1 MQGMQPL
8 PGPPAHDPAPK
19 AARHGLL
26 WLLIALAWVVPAGPV
41 LTLLLF
47 PWWSW
52 LERATGWESMGHS
65 GPAGWCFVAV
75 WCVLLALAL
84 LVPLL
89 ARRLLRSPCQPPP

>member
-1 MQGMQPL
+1 MRDMQPP
-8 PGPPAHDPAPK
+8 PGPPTNDPAPR
-19 AARHGLL
+19 APRHGLFRR
-26 WLLIALAWVVPAGPV
+26 LLTLAWVLPAGPV

-52 LERATGWESMGHS
+52 LEATTGWESMGHS

-84 LVPLL
+84 LVPRA
-89 ARRLLRSPCQPPP
+89 ARRLWRS